1 MSFKMSYFKIIISK
15 ALFINKQSRKQLQ
28 CKRKP
33 GRASETRF
41 SQPSTKPFSS
51 EKSVD
56 QGTFQPVK
64 EKSVAR
70 RSHILTGTLKPEER
84 DKKGEKC
91 LEQN

>member
-1 MSFKMSYFKIIISK
+1 MARAQY
-15 ALFINKQSRKQLQ
+15 LFDNSSVKESQGGRL
-28 CKRKP
+28 KP
-33 GRASETRF
+33 DF
-41 SQPSTKPFSS
+41 PNLPQNLFQS

-70 RSHILTGTLKPEER
+70 RSHIVTGTLKPEEK

>member
-15 ALFINKQSRKQLQ
+15 ALFINNKAGSNSSVKESQGGRL
-28 CKRKP
+28 KP
-33 GRASETRF
+33 DFPNLRQNFFQT
-41 SQPSTKPFSS
+41 

-70 RSHILTGTLKPEER
+70 RSHIVTGTLKPEEK